1 MKNVVTRGL
10 QNLILYSPQQC
21 NNPVIPLEAMVK
33 YLLVQYSWWLY
44 SIELPWVMKINYIY
58 IKHGYNASVRNIA
71 REISKRIF
79 LFETLFLIFRL
90 AQAAMAHKIIEQLTT
105 YILHSNFY
113 YTSS

>member
-21 NNPVIPLEAMVK
+21 NNPVFPLGAMVQ
-33 YLLVQYSWWLY
+33 YLLIQCSWWLY

-71 REISKRIF
+71 KKISKGISP
-79 LFETLFLIFRL
+79 FEALFLIFSL
-90 AQAAMAHKIIEQLTT
+90 GQAAMAHKIIEQLATH
-105 YILHSNFY
+105 ILHSSFC
-113 YTSS
+113 